1 MLREIRSMVELQSL
15 NESNHMNSP
24 DLSSKYRINESFYSS
39 DRSQNSCQSNRF
51 GGGLD
56 QSLSL
61 SMSSD
66 NHIRVLDTLIDED
79 EE

>member
-24 DLSSKYRINESFYSS
+24 DLSSKYHTNESFYSS
-39 DRSQNSCQSNRF
+39 DRSQSNRF

-66 NHIRVLDTLIDED
+66 NHIRVLDTLNDED